1 MSLTDRLAQRYS
13 TGGDSNGR
21 HTRTTVPVP
30 ASGGSAAALRLRVH
44 RELLAILGPQLYDNR
59 TADAVLEQK
68 VRDTIDDVLARDDSP
83 LAVAD
88 PARIAAELLDE
99 ILGHGPIEP
108 LLRDP
113 DVTEIMVNGPNRIY
127 AERFGR
133 INRIDATFVDEH
145 HLRRVIDRI
154 VSRVGR
160 RVDESSPMV
169 DARLPDG
176 SRVNAVLPP
185 VAIDGPTLTIRKFAR
200 EAFTIDDLIGLGT
213 VTAEVAQLLY
223 ACIRARL
230 DILITGGTG
239 CGKTTTLNVIS
250 SFLPTDERIITIE
263 DAAEL
268 QLRQSHVLR
277 LESRPPNIEGRGEIT
292 IRDLVRN
299 ALRMRPDRIVI
310 GEVRDAAALDLL
322 QAMNTGHNG
331 SLTTVHANSPRDS
344 IARVETMAL
353 MAGLELPVRAIREQ
367 IASAI
372 DLIVHQERLRDG
384 SRRVTHV
391 TEVLGMEGDVVTMQN
406 LFTFDHRA
414 GYNEHGQHTGSLT
427 WTGLR
432 PQLLD
437 TLADAGVPVPV
448 GLFEGKPFDGK
459 QFEGSKQW

>member
-13 TGGDSNGR
+13 TAGDNGR
-21 HTRTTVPVP
+21 ATRTTIPVTAP
-30 ASGGSAAALRLRVH
+30 AGGSAAALRLRVH

-68 VRDTIDDVLARDDSP
+68 VRDTINEVLARDESP
-83 LAVAD
+83 LAIAD

-99 ILGHGPIEP
+99 ILGHGPVEP

-113 DVTEIMVNGPNRIY
+113 DVTEIMVNGPDRIY

-133 INRIDATFVDEH
+133 IHLVDATFVDEQ

-176 SRVNAVLPP
+176 SRVNVVLPP
-185 VAIDGPTLTIRKFAR
+185 VALDGSMLTIRKFAR
-200 EAFTIDDLIGLGT
+200 DAFTVEDLIGFGT
-213 VTAEVAQLLY
+213 LTPEVAQLLY
-223 ACIRARL
+223 AAVRGRL
-230 DILITGGTG
+230 DIVISGGTG
-239 CGKTTTLNVIS
+239 SGKTTTLNVLS
-250 SFLPTDERIITIE
+250 GFLPPDERIVTIE

-268 QLRQSHVLR
+268 QLRQNHVLR

-292 IRDLVRN
+292 VRDLVRN

-310 GEVRDAAALDLL
+310 GEVRDGAALDLL

-331 SLTTVHANSPRDS
+331 SLTTVHANTPRDS
-344 IARVETMAL
+344 IARLETMVL
-353 MAGLELPVRAIREQ
+353 MAGLDLPVRAIREQ

-372 DLIVHQERLRDG
+372 DLIVHQQRFRDG
-384 SRRVTHV
+384 ARRVTHV
-391 TEVLGMEGDVVTMQN
+391 TEVIGMEGDVVTTQD
-406 LFTFDHRA
+406 LFVFDHRA
-414 GYNEHGQHTGSLT
+414 GYDEHGRHLGRLQ

-432 PQLLD
+432 PRLLD
-437 TLADAGVPVPV
+437 ALAEAGVPVPV
-448 GLFEGKPFDGK
+448 GLFEGQP
-459 QFEGSKQW
+459 W